1 MRRGAGWGV
10 GPFGGADVGPG
21 LLRRWRGKEACSSLL
36 SVCVWTWRV
45 HRDQNWKLRLGVDI
59 GLAEMPFFFPFAA
72 QRVVGREGPKE
83 PQVAI
88 WGMFR
93 ENNHANYGLL
103 TAFADKTCAG
113 DVHDGFEVHSD
124 GISGGAAQVAR
135 SRDRP
140 AGLAA
145 AKEAIF
151 LPYIR

>member
-1 MRRGAGWGV
+1 MLVCVAVRAGASGPVGALTSDRAFSVGGVVRRPAA
-10 GPFGGADVGPG
+10 PF
-21 LLRRWRGKEACSSLL
+21 
-36 SVCVWTWRV
+36 SVCVWTW
-45 HRDQNWKLRLGVDI
+45 RDQNWKLRLGVDI
-59 GLAEMPFFFPFAA
+59 GLAEMPFFFPFVA

-83 PQVAI
+83 PQVAV

-93 ENNHANYGLL
+93 ESGHANYGLL
-103 TAFADKTCAG
+103 TAFADKTCAS

-151 LPYIR
+151 LPHIR